1 MLDPYVLLD
10 VAESADDQAVTRA
23 YLAKVKQY
31 PPEKSPEMFQQIRTA
46 YESIRSPRDRIK
58 QRVFAIEG
66 LDTSVLVQAL
76 LKPGALQRPS
86 QETLQ
91 AALAELTHE

>member
-10 VAESADDQAVTRA
+10 VAESADDQAIARA
-23 YLAKVKQY
+23 YLTKVKQY
-31 PPEKSPEMFQQIRTA
+31 SPEKSPEMFQQVRTA
-46 YESIRSPRDRIK
+46 YESIKLPRDRIK
-58 QRVFAIEG
+58 QRVFATEG
-66 LDTSVLVQAL
+66 LDASVLIQAL

-86 QETLQ
+86 RETLQ